1 MTDNPDNINGLI
13 RHDEYAKQ
21 RANRNPEFAEAIR
34 NRAIGLLDGSEED
47 KRIAYRIFLRQLS
60 LTQDEVRDI
69 EKSRMA
75 S

>member
-13 RHDEYAKQ
+13 NHDEYAKC
-21 RANRNPEFAEAIR
+21 RAIRDLEFAEAIR